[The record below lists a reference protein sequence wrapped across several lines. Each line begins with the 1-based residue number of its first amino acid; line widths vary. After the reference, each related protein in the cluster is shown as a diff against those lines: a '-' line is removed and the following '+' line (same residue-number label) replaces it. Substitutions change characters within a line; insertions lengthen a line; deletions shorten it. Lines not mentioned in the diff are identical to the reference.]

1 MLDEDPEVKEGAF
14 QLLII
19 YLFTPKDMKSDEVN
33 ETLFNNNETL
43 IENIEKNL
51 DSVEDETSQKEKNE
65 AIDWLK
71 RLAMENV

>member
-51 DSVEDETSQKEKNE
+51 DSVQNETSQKEKNE

>member
-1 MLDEDPEVKEGAF
+1 MLDEDADVKEGAF

-51 DSVEDETSQKEKNE
+51 DSVQNETSQKEKNE